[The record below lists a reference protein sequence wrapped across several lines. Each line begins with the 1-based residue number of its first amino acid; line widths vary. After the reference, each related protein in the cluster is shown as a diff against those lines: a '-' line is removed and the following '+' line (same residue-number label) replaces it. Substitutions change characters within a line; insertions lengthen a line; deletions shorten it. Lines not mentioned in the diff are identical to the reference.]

1 MNDADSESDTPGE
14 GVPDDVIQ
22 QQIEQDEGVTINKED
37 EKDGNDKS
45 EPDSIEK
52 KYYVND

>member
-1 MNDADSESDTPGE
+1 MKDADSESDTPGE
-14 GVPDDVIQ
+14 GVPDEVIQ
-22 QQIEQDEGVTINKED
+22 QQLEKDEGVVLDKEN

-45 EPDSIEK
+45 EGDTMEK